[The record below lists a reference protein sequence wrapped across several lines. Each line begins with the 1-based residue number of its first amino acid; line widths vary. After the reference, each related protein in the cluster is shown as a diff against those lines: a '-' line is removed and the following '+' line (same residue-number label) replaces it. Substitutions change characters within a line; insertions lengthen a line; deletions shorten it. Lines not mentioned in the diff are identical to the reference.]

1 MNQDDFD
8 RLQTLMASRAGFRL
22 TRDRIHLAEHRLA
35 PVARREGFDSVDAM
49 LAALWAKP
57 VASLGWAII
66 ETMLN
71 NETWFRRDRAP
82 FDTFARELLPAI
94 GRVRENGLVRVWSA
108 GCSNGQ
114 EAWSLAMGAL
124 DAGANVQI
132 TATDLSSRAI
142 DRARAGSYTG
152 FEIQRG
158 LSASSM
164 LRWFQPQDEP
174 ALSSQHWVAQ
184 QPLRDIVQFSRA
196 NLLDDPPEMPRF
208 DVIFCRNVLVDM
220 EPSRRGG
227 VIEALERRLVDDGC
241 LFLGA
246 DERLDGDSIAFRPVN
261 GRRGLFV
268 KAPSALSRAA

>member
-1 MNQDDFD
+1 MTQDDFE
-8 RLQTLMASRAGFRL
+8 RLQTLLASRAGFRL

-35 PVARREGFDSVDAM
+35 PVARREGFDSVDSM
-49 LAALWAKP
+49 LAALWARP
-57 VASLGWAII
+57 VASLGWAVI

-71 NETWFRRDRAP
+71 SETWFRRDRAA

-124 DAGANVQI
+124 DVGANVEI
-132 TATDLSSRAI
+132 LATDLSQRAI
-142 DRARAGSYTG
+142 ERARAGAYST

-158 LSASSM
+158 LSAATM
-164 LRWFQPQDEP
+164 LRWFEPDDEQWSAKP
-174 ALSSQHWVAQ
+174 E
-184 QPLRDIVQFSRA
+184 LRQVVRFERA
-196 NLLDDPPEMPRF
+196 NLLDEPVDAGPRF
-208 DVIFCRNVLVDM
+208 DVIFCRNVLSDI
-220 EPSRRGG
+220 EPSRRSM

-246 DERLDGDSIAFRPVN
+246 DERLDGDTVAFRPVN